1 MSNQNEESFKDN
13 VGFLKYRIEELEKL
27 VKPLIELVNSLDK
40 KVSLLAQ
47 KIVIATVLIGSGFQ
61 VAGIWYSAHLSDKYS
76 EKEKLSY
83 YEKRVQESDT
93 INMLKAE
100 IENLRKE
107 IK

>member
-83 YEKRVQESDT
+83 YEKRVQETDT
-93 INMLKAE
+93 IHMLKAE
-100 IENLRKE
+100 IEKLKREMK
-107 IK
+107 